1 MLFGIALC
9 CCVCIAFSLR
19 IKQTKIDIHPLLQRI
34 SNPSKRMRG
43 LSQTGSNTLQGYH
56 FKFVSYHHHEPR
68 EYLIRSINTETLP
81 AGPEQLSDRVLEAGR
96 P

>member
-9 CCVCIAFSLR
+9 YCVCIAFSLR
-19 IKQTKIDIHPLLQRI
+19 IKQTEIDIHPLLQRI
-34 SNPSKRMRG
+34 SNPFRSMRG
-43 LSQTGSNTLQGYH
+43 LSQTGSNTLQGYD

-68 EYLIRSINTETLP
+68 EYLIRSINTATLA
-81 AGPEQLSDRVLEAGR
+81 AGREQLSDHVLEAR